1 MNVKPSLAV
10 KVVPVRLVGWKVG
23 VAKKVLRDA
32 DAMEYLAEK
41 IDMNVQILE
50 VWNYL
55 LCLKIDISIPRLLCN
70 FEL

>member
-1 MNVKPSLAV
+1 MERNVKPSLAV
-10 KVVPVRLVGWKVG
+10 KMVPVRLVEWKVG

-32 DAMEYLAEK
+32 DAMEYLVEK
-41 IDMNVQILE
+41 TDMNVQILE

-55 LCLKIDISIPRLLCN
+55 LCLKIDISIICK